1 MIFSENAVNTSHAL
15 CLANFKEK
23 SFGIMTDIAIVTVTA
38 HSAKRDGWVRH
49 SYVYANSKRQNRSQ
63 RVV

>member
-15 CLANFKEK
+15 FLVNFKQNT
-23 SFGIMTDIAIVTVTA
+23 FRIMTDNAMSTAFA
-38 HSAKRDGWVRH
+38 HSAKSDEGVWH
-49 SYVYANSKRQNRSQ
+49 GYVYANSKTQNRSQ

>member
-15 CLANFKEK
+15 CLANFTEK
-23 SFGIMTDIAIVTVTA
+23 SFGIMIDIAMSTVIA
-38 HSAKRDGWVRH
+38 HSAKSDEGVRH

-63 RVV
+63 WVV

>member
-15 CLANFKEK
+15 FLVNFKQNT
-23 SFGIMTDIAIVTVTA
+23 FRIMTDIAIVTVTA
-38 HSAKRDGWVRH
+38 HSAKSDEGVWH
-49 SYVYANSKRQNRSQ
+49 GYVYANSKRQNRSQ

>member
-38 HSAKRDGWVRH
+38 HSAKSDEGVWH
-49 SYVYANSKRQNRSQ
+49 GYVYANSKRQNRSQ